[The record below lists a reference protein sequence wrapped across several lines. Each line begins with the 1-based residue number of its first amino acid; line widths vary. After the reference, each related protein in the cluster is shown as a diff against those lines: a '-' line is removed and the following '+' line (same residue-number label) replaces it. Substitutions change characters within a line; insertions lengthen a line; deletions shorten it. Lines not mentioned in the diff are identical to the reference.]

1 MTTRAQ
7 LESEREALRDL
18 VAAHHGATSHV
29 AALTASI
36 ARVEALLSLSDDD
49 VRRTVESIDQTLVEA
64 KALGSDNDFATR
76 VLRTVADIVRRS

>member
-1 MTTRAQ
+1 MR
-7 LESEREALRDL
+7 RDVRDRRWL
-18 VAAHHGATSHV
+18 D
-29 AALTASI
+29 ALTASI